1 VGIFCL
7 KKAERSS
14 AELRRQTFCLP
25 SKRRAAKDLLI
36 LLEFSYLFGRIHKKS
51 RRRETSA
58 GQVELEENKRA
69 SGLFYP
75 VICSSIPSL
84 NQNGLEAHYL
94 IYREKHTWVNFF
106 LKIVLQIGMLQIRT
120 TLKKP
125 SLVSRVPAGL
135 RGPRPSFLCLDR
147 GPSVLPR
154 GSGVRTWSLR
164 VPAQGPH

>member
-1 VGIFCL
+1 MQRTGDFFIY
-7 KKAERSS
+7 SN
-14 AELRRQTFCLP
+14 
-25 SKRRAAKDLLI
+25 
-36 LLEFSYLFGRIHKKS
+36 KKS

-94 IYREKHTWVNFF
+94 IYHRDQECENIFSTFVFQN
-106 LKIVLQIGMLQIRT
+106 GMLQFRT
-120 TLKKP
+120 TWMRP
-125 SLVSRVPAGL
+125 SLVSTFLASL
-135 RGPRPSFLCLDR
+135 RGPRPSFLCPGR